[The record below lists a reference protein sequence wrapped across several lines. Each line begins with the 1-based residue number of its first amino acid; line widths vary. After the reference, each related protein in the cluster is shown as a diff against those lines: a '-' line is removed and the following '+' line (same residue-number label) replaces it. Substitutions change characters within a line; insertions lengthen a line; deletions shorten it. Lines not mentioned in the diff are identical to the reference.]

1 MIRLLSEH
9 AIWKRWLALL
19 ALSSIGAALLQAM
32 HLPAG
37 TLLAC
42 MIAGIVLSSHDVHVP
57 LPRLG
62 LITAQGVLG
71 CLIARSLQSSLLLEV
86 QKDGALFVVITSAVL
101 LASAV
106 LGWLMM
112 RLRLFPGT
120 TAIWGLAPGAA
131 SAMVVMAQDYG
142 ADMRLVAFMQYTRV
156 VYVTVLASLVSH
168 LWAGSTATSTAH
180 ALVATPSLAGWDVFI
195 TLLIAAVG
203 AWGAHRLRIPGGGLV
218 APMVLAMAAQ
228 KVGAVRIA
236 LPDEV
241 LMLAYATLGWSVGLR
256 FSRPI
261 LLHAWRTLPMVLG
274 AITAL
279 VLLGAVFAVCLH
291 TLAGLEP
298 LTAYL
303 ATSPGGADSVAI
315 IAASSAVDAGFVM
328 AMQMTRFFM
337 VLVFGPALSRW
348 VATRNP
354 PSPSSS

>member
-1 MIRLLSEH
+1 MIRRLSEH
-9 AIWKRWLALL
+9 AIWKRWAALL
-19 ALSSIGAALLQAM
+19 ALSSVGAALLQVL

-37 TLLAC
+37 ILLAC
-42 MIAGIVLSSHDVHVP
+42 MFAGIVLSSHDVDVP
-57 LPRLG
+57 VPRMA
-62 LITAQGVLG
+62 LIAAQGILG

-86 QKDGALFVVITSAVL
+86 QKDGVLFVVLTSGML

-156 VYVTVLASLVSH
+156 AYVTVLASLVSH
-168 LWAGSTATSTAH
+168 LWASGTAIPAVHVISSTAPAM
-180 ALVATPSLAGWDVFI
+180 VWWDVLATLFI
-195 TLLIAAVG
+195 ATAG

-218 APMVLAMAAQ
+218 VPLVLGMVMQKAGLAQ
-228 KVGAVRIA
+228 IA
-236 LPDEV
+236 LPDV
-241 LMLAYATLGWSVGLR
+241 MLALAYATLGWSVGLR
-256 FSRPI
+256 FTRPI

-279 VLLGAVFAVCLH
+279 VVLGAIFAVCLH
-291 TLAGLEP
+291 RMAGLEP

-315 IAASSAVDAGFVM
+315 IAATSAVDAGFVM

-337 VLVFGPALSRW
+337 VLVLGPALSRW
-348 VATRNP
+348 VATRERF
-354 PSPSSS
+354 S